1 MKTAVFI
8 GRFQPPHLAHLET
21 MTRALA
27 RFEQLVV
34 VIGSALCYPTPKNP
48 FSAEQ
53 LEAMIRES
61 LRGGAGRRGD
71 RGEKDPGRL
80 SSHPFL
86 DAPPSTQDPRLHFVP
101 IPDDFYDDPR
111 WFRSVR
117 SAVEA
122 IAGKDADICITGFDK
137 DQSSYY
143 LHGFGNW
150 PFEPSGVV
158 SKLNATD
165 VRNSYFAGG
174 NEWKTMVP
182 EAVRRFMEHFAT
194 TSEFSRLQ
202 AEWKTLEHFRWL
214 DQRYP
219 YPIVHVATDA
229 MVLAQGQVLLVE
241 RGGSLSKGAWALP
254 GGYVE
259 LKETLL
265 ESALRELQEE
275 TGLQL
280 QPPLLKATKAFDY
293 PGRSLRGR
301 VISHGHYFDL
311 DDTPPPPVHG
321 QDDASRAFWL
331 SLSELPRHQARFFED
346 HYQEIRWFVERHL

>member
-1 MKTAVFI
+1 MKTAVLI

-27 RFEQLVV
+27 RFDRLIVV
-34 VIGSALCYPTPKNP
+34 LGSALCYPTPKNP

-53 LEAMIRES
+53 RETMIHES
-61 LRGGAGRRGD
+61 LRRYT
-71 RGEKDPGRL
+71 
-80 SSHPFL
+80 S
-86 DAPPSTQDPRLHFVP
+86 RLHFVH
-101 IPDDFYDDPR
+101 IPDDYYDDPR
-111 WFRSVR
+111 WFRTVR
-117 SAVEA
+117 AGVEA
-122 IAGKDADICITGFDK
+122 ITGQATDIYITGFDK

-143 LHGFGNW
+143 LHGFGDW

-165 VRNSYFAGG
+165 VRRSYFG
-174 NEWKTMVP
+174 ETEDWKAMVS
-182 EAVRRFMEHFAT
+182 EAVRQFMERFVPTA
-194 TSEFSRLQ
+194 EFSRLQ
-202 AEWKTLEHFRWL
+202 AEWKTLEHYRSL

-219 YPIVHVATDA
+219 YPILHIATDA

-241 RGGSLSKGAWALP
+241 RGGALSKGAWALP

-265 ESALRELQEE
+265 ESALRELREE

-280 QPPLLKATKAFDY
+280 QPQLLKATKAFDY

-301 VISHGHYFDL
+301 VISHGHFFDL
-311 DDTPPPPVHG
+311 GDTTPPSVHG
-321 QDDASRAFWL
+321 QDDASKAFWVPL
-331 SLSELPRHQARFFED
+331 NQLPSHQAHFFED
-346 HYQEIRWFVERHL
+346 HYQEIRWFTERHM